1 MDLINSSQDIFYL
14 VLAFCV
20 LWFTVLITWLMYYA
34 INAVRNIY
42 DAIQSVKRKIDAVDE
57 VINLVKGKISSSF
70 SYFGIAMS
78 GLKKMSEFMGDKAE
92 RSEKSSRKG
101 KR

>member
-34 INAVRNIY
+34 ISAVRNVY
-42 DAIQSVKRKIDAVDE
+42 DTIRSIKHKVDAVDE
-57 VINLVKGKISSSF
+57 IIDLVKSKIGSSF
-70 SYFGIAMS
+70 SYFGLAMS
-78 GLKKMSEFMGDKAE
+78 GLKKAAEMFGDKAS
-92 RSEKSSRKG
+92 RSEKRARKA

>member
-1 MDLINSSQDIFYL
+1 MDIINSSQDIFYL

-42 DAIQSVKRKIDAVDE
+42 DAIQSVKRKIDAIDD
-57 VINLVKGKISSSF
+57 VITLVKTKITSSF
-70 SYFGIAMS
+70 SYFGLAMS
-78 GLKKMSEFMGDKAE
+78 GLKKMSEFLGDKADD
-92 RSEKSSRKG
+92 SEKPARKA